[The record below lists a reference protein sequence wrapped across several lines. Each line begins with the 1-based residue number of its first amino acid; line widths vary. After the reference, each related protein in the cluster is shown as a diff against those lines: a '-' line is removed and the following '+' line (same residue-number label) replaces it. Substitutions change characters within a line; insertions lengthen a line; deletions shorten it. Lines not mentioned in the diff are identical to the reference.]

1 MSIRRPFPFSIVFLA
16 VSALILIAPGLAV
29 SQAPEPEQSV
39 AMTRQLGALDT
50 ATPTETAAP
59 GSTPSVTPTPAAQY
73 AFLPLI
79 LNDPTATPTPTPTA
93 TDTPTATPTAIPTQT
108 PTQTPTATPSATPTG
123 TATPLALCGNA
134 TVIAYTRIPDGNAA
148 GVCVPIP
155 VTGAGTITT
164 LSLRAQM
171 SHTWVGDLKLWLVNP
186 ASQSLVLM
194 MRPGAPATALGAYA
208 NLSQNVPITFTDG
221 GQASAEAMGAGLT
234 GLQVIC
240 QQNGICRFSPN
251 QDGQPSTFTAFAG
264 FAGQTAAGT
273 WQFCASDSDTQDV
286 GAVFS
291 VALNLTCA
299 GPSPA
304 TPTATLMVSSTATPT
319 VTTTPTTTATATP
332 SPTPTETPT
341 ATLTPTT
348 TPSPTA
354 TATATTT
361 PSPTPTETPNG
372 TLTATP
378 SPSASPT
385 ATATS
390 VPALCGVTTV
400 TTYTRVPDGNATGIC
415 VPIPYIGSGAIT
427 TVSLRAQMSTT
438 WVGDLKL
445 WLLNPA
451 SQSLVLMARPGA
463 PATSLGY
470 AADLSQSYP
479 VTFTDAGQASAE
491 AMGAGLTGAQVV
503 CQQNGICRFV
513 PNPNGQ
519 ASTFANFSG
528 FVGQSPSGT
537 WQFCASDADSGDLA
551 AIFSVALDVACGP
564 TLTPT
569 PTGTA
574 TPTSTV
580 TPTGTPT
587 RTPTATRTS
596 TRTPTVT
603 PTATPTATSTPM
615 PPPSGIWGTVYR
627 QAIPM
632 SGKVVELMYCVR
644 SPSSCVS
651 AGTATTDAIG
661 RYMFTGKA
669 ALDANHYYY
678 VRYLVPSADE
688 CYFFLNF
695 YFSSNVLSYP
705 VAGAT
710 LHHED
715 FDISAINPVDPRDF
729 ENVPLDRRFTWVQ
742 RTLSTTLTPPDNYAL
757 NLFDPDGAAYYES
770 ALLGTTNTY
779 MLLRGELPPAFVSG
793 NWYGWRA
800 LSYLNIGD
808 GALGVGCYNEILLSN
823 VNAADPAGP
832 VRPSEAPQSRMDKLA
847 DAEDRAVRFQAR

>member
-341 ATLTPTT
+341 ASLTPTTTTTPSSSATATPSPTPTATPTATLTPTT

-587 RTPTATRTS
+587 RT
-596 TRTPTVT
+596 
-603 PTATPTATSTPM
+603 
-615 PPPSGIWGTVYR
+615 
-627 QAIPM
+627 
-632 SGKVVELMYCVR
+632 
-644 SPSSCVS
+644 
-651 AGTATTDAIG
+651 
-661 RYMFTGKA
+661 
-669 ALDANHYYY
+669 
-678 VRYLVPSADE
+678 
-688 CYFFLNF
+688 
-695 YFSSNVLSYP
+695 
-705 VAGAT
+705 
-710 LHHED
+710 
-715 FDISAINPVDPRDF
+715 
-729 ENVPLDRRFTWVQ
+729 
-742 RTLSTTLTPPDNYAL
+742 
-757 NLFDPDGAAYYES
+757 
-770 ALLGTTNTY
+770 
-779 MLLRGELPPAFVSG
+779 
-793 NWYGWRA
+793 
-800 LSYLNIGD
+800 
-808 GALGVGCYNEILLSN
+808 
-823 VNAADPAGP
+823 
-832 VRPSEAPQSRMDKLA
+832 
-847 DAEDRAVRFQAR
+847 